1 MKIIKYYQMFLCFFS
16 IIVQY
21 FAFLLLLINGFH
33 LRCRHLRS
41 RLLRRTS

>member
-33 LRCRHLRS
+33 LRYLHLRS
-41 RLLRRTS
+41 RLLRRMS